1 MNTIETLESRRML
14 AATLTSNGTLNI
26 RATSRDDVI
35 RLGFDDTF
43 VNTVAVTINGEQ
55 RLFQG
60 RDVKRINLDALTGHD
75 RIYVDRSLSGLGG
88 IKLNIDPGRGE
99 DQIRIENLGRV
110 KVMLNQITRH
120 DRLIFDSQAKLYHI
134 PSSSQNTSTESHV
147 AGGSAAIFFN
157 SITVGNVTGD
167 GTIVVM
173 GDLIPRSNLGS
184 GSNLSD
190 DLYLD
195 DDSHLDSGSNAGD
208 EQQGDGN
215 LVLTESGYRYIGDI
229 YELFASGAFDG
240 PFENITIPDQDW
252 GQSYSSRTSL
262 PSQRATAQINDSLL
276 LAGYNAGTKNLT
288 QHPDL
293 TDKQLR
299 KIKPGI
305 VSIDASWEV
314 TRVGTEGK
322 IVWLK
327 VRGDATQRNIELNTT
342 IERTDGKTVDPSK
355 YPAGVK
361 ERKLKVSFMAIH
373 RDSLLAI
380 GGLTGESAVPIAPSY
395 ANANGVVF
403 ASNAKLRLMNDWSDS
418 HSVNDKVPLE
428 PGVNPHGRR
437 GIIVDDGIIWF
448 DDVERPY
455 FQKISL

>member
-1 MNTIETLESRRML
+1 MHTIEKLERRQLL

-43 VNTVAVTINGEQ
+43 VNTIAATINGEQ

-60 RDVKRINLDALTGHD
+60 REVKRINLDALTGHD
-75 RIYVDRSLSGLGG
+75 RIYVDRSLSGLGA
-88 IKLNIDPGRGE
+88 IKLNIDTGKGDDYVSLE
-99 DQIRIENLGRV
+99 YLGQV
-110 KVMLNQITRH
+110 KVTVDQPSQS
-120 DRLIFDSQAKLYHI
+120 DRLSVDPTTTIDRSAYVSGGTITMSTSSRFIGRPSIRLGIPLVGDNNGDIFI
-134 PSSSQNTSTESHV
+134 
-147 AGGSAAIFFN
+147 AGNGVFN
-157 SITVGNVTGD
+157 STHTISGD
-167 GTIVVM
+167 
-173 GDLIPRSNLGS
+173 DLIDYLNNRLSPRPAIAHI
-184 GSNLSD
+184 D
-190 DLYLD
+190 
-195 DDSHLDSGSNAGD
+195 
-208 EQQGDGN
+208 
-215 LVLTESGYRYIGDI
+215 
-229 YELFASGAFDG
+229 
-240 PFENITIPDQDW
+240 
-252 GQSYSSRTSL
+252 
-262 PSQRATAQINDSLL
+262 DSLL
-276 LAGYNAGTKNLT
+276 LAGYNAGEKNLNR
-288 QHPDL
+288 HPDL
-293 TDKQLR
+293 SDNQLK

-305 VSIDASWEV
+305 ISIDQSWEV

-327 VRGDATQRNIELNTT
+327 VRGDASRRNIELDTS
-342 IERTDGKTVDPSK
+342 IERTDGKAVDPSK

-395 ANANGVVF
+395 VNSSGVVF

-418 HSVNDKVPLE
+418 HSVNDKIPLE

-437 GIIVDDGIIWF
+437 GVIVDDGIIWF

-455 FQKISL
+455 FQKIDL